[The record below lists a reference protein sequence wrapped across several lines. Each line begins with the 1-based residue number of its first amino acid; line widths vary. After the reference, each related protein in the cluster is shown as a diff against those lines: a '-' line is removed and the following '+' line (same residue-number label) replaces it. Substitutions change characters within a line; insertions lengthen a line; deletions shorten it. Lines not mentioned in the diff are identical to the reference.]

1 MEKRHAGDQEVES
14 KEKPVVSVI
23 MGSDSDLPIMKEA
36 AEILEGLGVS
46 FEVKIVSAHRAPD
59 QMCQYARGAQER
71 GLKVIIAGAG
81 GAAHLPGMIAALT
94 QLPVIGVPIEGKT
107 LKGIDSLLS
116 IAQMPSGIPVATMAI
131 NGAKNAGLFAARILA
146 IGDKELMNRIIE
158 YAEGLVK
165 MIEEKQDR
173 LDKLGYKRYLSQ

>member
-1 MEKRHAGDQEVES
+1 
-14 KEKPVVSVI
+14 
-23 MGSDSDLPIMKEA
+23 
-36 AEILEGLGVS
+36 
-46 FEVKIVSAHRAPD
+46 
-59 QMCQYARGAQER
+59 
-71 GLKVIIAGAG
+71 
-81 GAAHLPGMIAALT
+81 MIAALT